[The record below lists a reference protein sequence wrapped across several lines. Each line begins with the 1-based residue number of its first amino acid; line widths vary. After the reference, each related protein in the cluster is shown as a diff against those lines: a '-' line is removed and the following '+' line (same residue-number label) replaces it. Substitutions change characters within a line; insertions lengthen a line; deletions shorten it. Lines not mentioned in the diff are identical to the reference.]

1 MNKKFVYLILDK
13 LNGFYKIGIAVNAN
27 ERIKTLQTGNAGELI
42 LIDEV
47 EVEGANKLEKELHSK
62 YNECRVRGEWFRF
75 DKNQLN

>member
-13 LNGFYKIGIAVNAN
+13 LNGFYKIGISVNAN